1 MEGNPEHSVHKLDE
15 HRQTNTRQNTTSPE
29 PILASRG
36 VEPPQSSQLPLRL
49 RSAGTAPPES
59 GDGVQG
65 PTMQPK
71 DFSDIFEAVADDTAG
86 DAFKEH
92 LAVSKGP
99 NDGGQQN
106 PAEKV
111 DWKQAGESWAAE
123 HLTIDTAAEHLQEPS
138 NEGRV
143 YCSKHTADVVSSCS
157 QPNLEEAHSGSENF
171 GEMGESGELA
181 TEHERREQALAIG
194 LARLKE
200 RERRLELG
208 RKELA
213 EMHEQE
219 MERRKRVHT
228 EIVRIQGLQDQLDEQ
243 LQRYQTI
250 RYHAGDEVKSIF
262 DEAAKLNKQIVE
274 LFRRLPAAEAY
285 RDHIIKDVEHECDT
299 IDQQS
304 RDLVAQLCALRDM
317 K

>member
-1 MEGNPEHSVHKLDE
+1 MEGNPEYPVHRFDE
-15 HRQTNTRQNTTSPE
+15 DRQTNTRQNTTSPE
-29 PILASRG
+29 PASRG
-36 VEPPQSSQLPLRL
+36 VEPPQSSQLPLRP
-49 RSAGTAPPES
+49 RNAETASPES
-59 GDGVQG
+59 GERAQNL
-65 PTMQPK
+65 PMQSK
-71 DFSDIFEAVADDTAG
+71 DLSGNFEPAADDRAG
-86 DAFKEH
+86 DALKKHSAVFKGSSE
-92 LAVSKGP
+92 GER
-99 NDGGQQN
+99 QN
-106 PAEKV
+106 PAKKV
-111 DWKQAGESWAAE
+111 DGKQAGGSWGAEQNSSDRAAE
-123 HLTIDTAAEHLQEPS
+123 HLEEPL
-138 NEGRV
+138 NNARV
-143 YCSKHTADVVSSCS
+143 YYSKHTADVVSSCS
-157 QPNLEEAHSGSENF
+157 QPSLEEAHSGSENL
-171 GEMGESGELA
+171 GKMGV
-181 TEHERREQALAIG
+181 
-194 LARLKE
+194 ARLKE

-208 RKELA
+208 RKELV

-243 LQRYQTI
+243 RQGYQTI

-285 RDHIIKDVEHECDT
+285 RDHIIKDAEHECDK